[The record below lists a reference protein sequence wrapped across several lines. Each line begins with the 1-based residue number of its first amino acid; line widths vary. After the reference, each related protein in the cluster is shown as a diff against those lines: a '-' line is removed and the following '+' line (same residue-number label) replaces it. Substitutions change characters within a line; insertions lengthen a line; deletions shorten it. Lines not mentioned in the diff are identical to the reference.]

1 MSAETR
7 GMTLKEYCIRSRRAE
22 LLQQWHYAK
31 NDGLTPDAVTCH
43 SRQKVWWIDRLGHE
57 WQQEIYSRTALCR
70 GCPFCAGREVLA
82 GFNDLASTH
91 PALSAQW
98 DWEKNFDLTPQMVM
112 VGNSRKV
119 WWRCEKGHSWQ
130 ATIASRA
137 SGCGCPVCANR
148 KILPGFNDFATTHP
162 ALAAEWHPT
171 KNGDLTPQKIS
182 YGYDKKVWWLCA
194 NGHEWQAAPKTRV
207 RMGAGCPICAND
219 VAQAGYNDLATL
231 FPTVAAE
238 WHPTKNGNLT
248 PSQVVSGSHQTVW
261 WRCSLGHEWRA
272 EIVDRTRGTN
282 GCPYC
287 GNKKVLAGF
296 NDLASIE
303 PEIAAE
309 WHPTLNGALT
319 PEMVTAGSNRKVWWL
334 CPDGHVWRTAISNRT
349 NAKKRT
355 GCPVCAGNVSQKH
368 RHLHLSPQADAE
380 RRRTRDRVSLTI
392 AGSTTKKRCCANG
405 TRRETLRSRRRRS
418 PTAVIR
424 RSGGVAK
431 TDTSG
436 KLWFIRE
443 PTAADVRSAP
453 EKRHKQA
460 STIWQRSI
468 RSWRGSGIIRRIFLY
483 YRQML
488 QPAAIG

>member
-57 WQQEIYSRTALCR
+57 WQQEIYSRTALFR

-112 VGNSRKV
+112 AGNSRKV
-119 WWRCEKGHSWQ
+119 WWRCENGHSWQ

-171 KNGDLTPQKIS
+171 KNGD
-182 YGYDKKVWWLCA
+182 
-194 NGHEWQAAPKTRV
+194 
-207 RMGAGCPICAND
+207 
-219 VAQAGYNDLATL
+219 
-231 FPTVAAE
+231 
-238 WHPTKNGNLT
+238 LT

-303 PEIAAE
+303 PEIATE
-309 WHPTLNGALT
+309 WHPTLNGALM
-319 PEMVTAGSNRKVWWL
+319 PEMVTAGSNRKVWWI
-334 CPDGHVWRTAISNRT
+334 CSEGHVWRTAISNRT

-380 RRRTRDRVSLTI
+380 RRR
-392 AGSTTKKRCCANG
+392 A
-405 TRRETLRSRRRRS
+405 
-418 PTAVIR
+418 
-424 RSGGVAK
+424 
-431 TDTSG
+431 
-436 KLWFIRE
+436 
-443 PTAADVRSAP
+443 
-453 EKRHKQA
+453 
-460 STIWQRSI
+460 
-468 RSWRGSGIIRRIFLY
+468 
-483 YRQML
+483 
-488 QPAAIG
+488 

>member
-1 MSAETR
+1 MALR
-7 GMTLKEYCIRSRRAE
+7 
-22 LLQQWHYAK
+22 K

-70 GCPFCAGREVLA
+70 GCPFCAGRKVLA

-112 VGNSRKV
+112 AGNSRKV

-182 YGYDKKVWWLCA
+182 YGYDKKVWWLCT

-238 WHPTKNGNLT
+238 WYPTKNGNLT

-261 WRCSLGHEWRA
+261 WRCSLGYEWRA

-355 GCPVCAGNVSQKH
+355 
-368 RHLHLSPQADAE
+368 
-380 RRRTRDRVSLTI
+380 
-392 AGSTTKKRCCANG
+392 
-405 TRRETLRSRRRRS
+405 
-418 PTAVIR
+418 
-424 RSGGVAK
+424 
-431 TDTSG
+431 
-436 KLWFIRE
+436 
-443 PTAADVRSAP
+443 AAPSAP
-453 EKRHKQA
+453 ETSAR
-460 STIWQRSI
+460 STNIC
-468 RSWRGSGIIRRIFLY
+468 IFL
-483 YRQML
+483 RRRMQNGGAHETEFL
-488 QPAAIG
+488 

>member
-98 DWEKNFDLTPQMVM
+98 DQEKNFDLTPQMVTA
-112 VGNSRKV
+112 GNSHKV

-130 ATIASRA
+130 ATIASRT

-148 KILPGFNDFATTHP
+148 RILPGFNDFATTHP

-182 YGYDKKVWWLCA
+182 YGYDKKVWWLCT

-219 VAQAGYNDLATL
+219 VAQAGYNDLATR
-231 FPTVAAE
+231 FPAVAAE
-238 WHPTKNGNLT
+238 W
-248 PSQVVSGSHQTVW
+248 
-261 WRCSLGHEWRA
+261 
-272 EIVDRTRGTN
+272 
-282 GCPYC
+282 
-287 GNKKVLAGF
+287 
-296 NDLASIE
+296 
-303 PEIAAE
+303 
-309 WHPTLNGALT
+309 
-319 PEMVTAGSNRKVWWL
+319 
-334 CPDGHVWRTAISNRT
+334 
-349 NAKKRT
+349 
-355 GCPVCAGNVSQKH
+355 
-368 RHLHLSPQADAE
+368 
-380 RRRTRDRVSLTI
+380 
-392 AGSTTKKRCCANG
+392 
-405 TRRETLRSRRRRS
+405 ETSRRRRS
-418 PTAVIR
+418 CLAAIR
-424 RSGGVAK
+424 RSGGGVRLVTNGEQRSWTGRGVPMAV
-431 TDTSG
+431 
-436 KLWFIRE
+436 R
-443 PTAADVRSAP
+443 TAETR
-453 EKRHKQA
+453 KCWQA
-460 STIWQRSI
+460 STILQASNRKLPPNGIRRSMARSRPKWSQQAATARSGGSVRMGMSGARRSRTARMQRSA
-468 RSWRGSGIIRRIFLY
+468 
-483 YRQML
+483 
-488 QPAAIG
+488 PAAPSAPEMSDRSTAICIFHRRRMQNGGAHETEFL

>member
-7 GMTLKEYCIRSRRAE
+7 GMTLKEYCIRSRRAD

-31 NDGLTPDAVTCH
+31 NDGLTPDTVTCH

-57 WQQEIYSRTALCR
+57 WQQEIYSRTALFR

-98 DWEKNFDLTPQMVM
+98 DQEKNFDLTPQMVAA
-112 VGNSRKV
+112 GNSRKV

-130 ATIASRA
+130 ATIASRT
-137 SGCGCPVCANR
+137 SGRGCPVCANR
-148 KILPGFNDFATTHP
+148 KILPGFNDLATTHL
-162 ALAAEWHPT
+162 AL
-171 KNGDLTPQKIS
+171 
-182 YGYDKKVWWLCA
+182 
-194 NGHEWQAAPKTRV
+194 
-207 RMGAGCPICAND
+207 
-219 VAQAGYNDLATL
+219 
-231 FPTVAAE
+231 AAE

-261 WRCSLGHEWRA
+261 WRCSLDHEWRA

-319 PEMVTAGSNRKVWWL
+319 PETVTAGSNRKVWWL
-334 CPDGHVWRTAISNRT
+334 CPEGHVWRTAISNRT

-368 RHLHLSPQADAE
+368 RHLYLPPQPDAE
-380 RRRTRDRVSLTI
+380 RRR
-392 AGSTTKKRCCANG
+392 A
-405 TRRETLRSRRRRS
+405 
-418 PTAVIR
+418 
-424 RSGGVAK
+424 
-431 TDTSG
+431 
-436 KLWFIRE
+436 
-443 PTAADVRSAP
+443 
-453 EKRHKQA
+453 
-460 STIWQRSI
+460 
-468 RSWRGSGIIRRIFLY
+468 
-483 YRQML
+483 
-488 QPAAIG
+488 

>member
-7 GMTLKEYCIRSRRAE
+7 GMTLKEYCIRSRRAD

-31 NDGLTPDAVTCH
+31 NDGLTPDTVTCH

-98 DWEKNFDLTPQMVM
+98 DQEKNFDLTPQMVTA
-112 VGNSRKV
+112 GNSRKV

-130 ATIASRA
+130 ATIASRT

-148 KILPGFNDFATTHP
+148 RILPGFNDFATTHP
-162 ALAAEWHPT
+162 AL
-171 KNGDLTPQKIS
+171 
-182 YGYDKKVWWLCA
+182 
-194 NGHEWQAAPKTRV
+194 
-207 RMGAGCPICAND
+207 
-219 VAQAGYNDLATL
+219 
-231 FPTVAAE
+231 AAE

-319 PEMVTAGSNRKVWWL
+319 PEMVTAGSNRKVWWI

-368 RHLHLSPQADAE
+368 RHLSFSPQTESE
-380 RRRTRDRVSLTI
+380 RRR
-392 AGSTTKKRCCANG
+392 A
-405 TRRETLRSRRRRS
+405 
-418 PTAVIR
+418 
-424 RSGGVAK
+424 
-431 TDTSG
+431 
-436 KLWFIRE
+436 
-443 PTAADVRSAP
+443 
-453 EKRHKQA
+453 
-460 STIWQRSI
+460 
-468 RSWRGSGIIRRIFLY
+468 
-483 YRQML
+483 
-488 QPAAIG
+488 

>member
-1 MSAETR
+1 MRQSFFD
-7 GMTLKEYCIRSRRAE
+7 YCKQYHKDA
-22 LLQQWHYAK
+22 LL
-31 NDGLTPDAVTCH
+31 
-43 SRQKVWWIDRLGHE
+43 RE
-57 WQQEIYSRTALCR
+57 WDTAHNL
-70 GCPFCAGREVLA
+70 PM
-82 GFNDLASTH
+82 
-91 PALSAQW
+91 
-98 DWEKNFDLTPQMVM
+98 TPQTVTY
-112 VGNSRKV
+112 GSHKSA
-119 WWRCEKGHSWQ
+119 WWRCEKGHSWH
-130 ATIASRA
+130 ASIHSRA

-182 YGYDKKVWWLCA
+182 YGYDKKVWWLCT

-219 VAQAGYNDLATL
+219 VAQAGYNDLATR
-231 FPTVAAE
+231 FPAVAAE

-261 WRCSLGHEWRA
+261 WRCALGHEWRA

-303 PEIAAE
+303 PKIAAE

-319 PEMVTAGSNRKVWWL
+319 PEMVTAGSNRKVWWI
-334 CPDGHVWRTAISNRT
+334 CPEGHVWRTAISNRT

-368 RHLHLSPQADAE
+368 RHLSFSPQTESE
-380 RRRTRDRVSLTI
+380 RRRT
-392 AGSTTKKRCCANG
+392 
-405 TRRETLRSRRRRS
+405 
-418 PTAVIR
+418 
-424 RSGGVAK
+424 
-431 TDTSG
+431 
-436 KLWFIRE
+436 
-443 PTAADVRSAP
+443 
-453 EKRHKQA
+453 
-460 STIWQRSI
+460 
-468 RSWRGSGIIRRIFLY
+468 
-483 YRQML
+483 
-488 QPAAIG
+488 